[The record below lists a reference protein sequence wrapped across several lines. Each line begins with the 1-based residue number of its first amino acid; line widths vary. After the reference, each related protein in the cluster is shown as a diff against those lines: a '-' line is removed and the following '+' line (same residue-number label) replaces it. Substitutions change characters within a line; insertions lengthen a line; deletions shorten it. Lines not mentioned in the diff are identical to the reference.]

1 MLGFSKYKAYIA
13 CISASLFVMLGFLPT
28 EKIIE
33 NIDFNVLLMILGTMG
48 IVSLFIESKMPNM
61 LSDIIIKKAN
71 SVKGMTIALAIFS
84 GVVSAFV
91 DNVATVLMIAPVTL
105 AVAKKLKVSP
115 VPIILAVSIFSNLEG
130 AATLV
135 GDTTS
140 ILLAGAMKMNFM
152 DFFFYENKIGLF
164 FIVQLGLIASAI
176 VLYFIVRKLNNKIN
190 DPRVEKISD
199 YTPTILLELTVLSLI
214 VVSFFKE
221 KPELING
228 YICMFYFIVGLF
240 IKITKNK
247 NIKCIIPNLKE
258 IDYETIILL
267 ASLFVIIGGIK
278 ETGAIEEIGKLFM
291 SFGSNNSFIMYTLI
305 VIVSIVVS
313 AFIESPICNISDF
326 LTGKT
331 DGIRLVSEPDGYN
344 RHTLDLFEL
353 CIGFQK
359 VNLLEHELFIMS
371 NRLKHLAWAKDNLV
385 PVLEKYDYYIV
396 YDSYFDTTDERYS
409 SNIRID
415 FKHPNNAELT
425 IEVDCLTG
433 KPVIWSNINSKNGC
447 IDLADKIYGKNK
459 EDVYNILLEEV
470 WKKDDLKFGYIYNND
485 PHETINTQREVYC
498 LLDCLRDKKIYYDD
512 INFDI
517 IPKRYNHLVEEY
529 NKLLNKEK

>member
-48 IVSLFIESKMPNM
+48 TVSLFIESKMPNM

-313 AFIESPICNISDF
+313 AFIDNIPYVATMLPVVASISLGTGISSTLLYYGLIVGATLGGNITPIGASANIAAIGILNKNGYEVTNKEYFKMSIPISF
-326 LTGKT
+326 AAILTG
-331 DGIRLVSEPDGYN
+331 
-344 RHTLDLFEL
+344 
-353 CIGFQK
+353 
-359 VNLLEHELFIMS
+359 
-371 NRLKHLAWAKDNLV
+371 
-385 PVLEKYDYYIV
+385 YI
-396 YDSYFDTTDERYS
+396 
-409 SNIRID
+409 
-415 FKHPNNAELT
+415 L
-425 IEVDCLTG
+425 
-433 KPVIWSNINSKNGC
+433 
-447 IDLADKIYGKNK
+447 
-459 EDVYNILLEEV
+459 NILL
-470 WKKDDLKFGYIYNND
+470 F
-485 PHETINTQREVYC
+485 
-498 LLDCLRDKKIYYDD
+498 
-512 INFDI
+512 I
-517 IPKRYNHLVEEY
+517 I
-529 NKLLNKEK
+529 